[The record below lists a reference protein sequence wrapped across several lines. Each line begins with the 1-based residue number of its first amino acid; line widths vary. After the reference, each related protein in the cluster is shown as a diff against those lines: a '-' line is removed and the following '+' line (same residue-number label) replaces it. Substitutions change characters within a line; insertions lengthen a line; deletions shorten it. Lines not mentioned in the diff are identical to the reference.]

1 VDRAIDR
8 LLPRLDGV
16 RQTSPDTFAAKCP
29 AHEDRSPSVSIRD
42 AGDRVLIHCH
52 AGCSAA
58 DIVAAVGLTLRDLY
72 DAELPP
78 ETRRRH
84 AAYRNRAE
92 LESALSLE
100 LTVLQMVLTPRIAS
114 RENRGNRAMAEF
126 RPEVRPYPAEH
137 WDREIL
143 AARRIIKLLGRLYAP
158 S

>member
-72 DAELPP
+72 DSRLPAA
-78 ETRRRH
+78 TRQAQARQRS
-84 AAYRNRAE
+84 RAE
-92 LESALSLE
+92 LEDALSLE
-100 LTVLQMVLTPRIAS
+100 LAVLALVLTPRIAS
-114 RENRGNRAMAEF
+114 RKNQGNKAMQIF

>member
-1 VDRAIDR
+1 MDRAIDR

-58 DIVAAVGLTLRDLY
+58 DIVAAVGLTLRDLF
-72 DAELPP
+72 DAEIPP
-78 ETRRRH
+78 ETRRHH

-114 RENRGNRAMAEF
+114 RENRGNRAMQTF
-126 RPEVRPYPAEH
+126 RPESQSYPQEH
-137 WDREIL
+137 WEREIL
-143 AARRIIKLLGRLYAP
+143 AARRIKTGLEALYAV
-158 S
+158 